1 MAQSSALI
9 PNVVNMVSDMNSG
22 VRSRSKVHPLLAAIE
37 NAPLEPISDEENTQ
51 LDEILHSTTQWLTDE
66 EFISAVGLE

>member
-9 PNVVNMVSDMNSG
+9 PNVINMVSDGG
-22 VRSRSKVHPLLAAIE
+22 VRARSKVHPLLAAIE
-37 NAPLEPISDEENTQ
+37 NAPLEPISDEENAQ

-66 EFISAVGLE
+66 EFVSAVGPQ